1 MKVLLISIS
10 VNLSV
15 ATPFAFNVNLIE
27 PGLRSACVALSSTH
41 VLFTVNET
49 SSSGTAN
56 VFVIDTVVNP
66 LASFVTTGSEA

>member
-1 MKVLLISIS
+1 MS
-10 VNLSV
+10 VDFPV
-15 ATPFAFNVNLIE
+15 ATPFACNVNLIE
-27 PGLRSACVALSSTH
+27 PGLRSACVAFFSTH
-41 VLFTVNET
+41 FLFTVNET